1 MRSTLVLTIFHILL
15 HIRISLAR
23 HDNHNYLAHHYQ
35 HYHQYQ
41 THEPQT
47 DLSIWI
53 SEQQVKLLSGY
64 SLRIFAIE
72 NGRVSH
78 FLRDPAF
85 DSYLPMIPPEVSY
98 VNFTWTAGQK
108 KYRYHFDHLSSLN
121 EEILQPPIISIKPKG
136 KIPQEPKQFSVMLPC
151 SNLTSGITKFSLGL
165 LIMKGRGKLL
175 PGTPLRF
182 TLRKECS
189 HRGPDPEC
197 DKKCLNNGYCTKN
210 KICKCTEGY
219 LGRNCEQ
226 ALCFPQCLNGGNCTA
241 PAVCSCPK
249 GFQGRYCEGG
259 ICAEKCLNGGKCI
272 QKDTCQCPKGYYG
285 LRCQLSKCV
294 VPCQNGGKCK
304 GNNICKC
311 SEGWYGDHCE
321 IRRLQ
326 RSVCPKPCKNGSCLP
341 NATCKCKKGWS
352 GKFCNTRNKRRR
364 NTSKLPRR

>member
-1 MRSTLVLTIFHILL
+1 MFWWFNSFLWLIVLWIELRFYLSDTFQTFVMRSALVLTIFHILL

-136 KIPQEPKQFSVMLPC
+136 KIPQEPKRKSTL
-151 SNLTSGITKFSLGL
+151 IL
-165 LIMKGRGKLL
+165 LEDI
-175 PGTPLRF
+175 
-182 TLRKECS
+182 
-189 HRGPDPEC
+189 
-197 DKKCLNNGYCTKN
+197 
-210 KICKCTEGY
+210 
-219 LGRNCEQ
+219 
-226 ALCFPQCLNGGNCTA
+226 
-241 PAVCSCPK
+241 
-249 GFQGRYCEGG
+249 
-259 ICAEKCLNGGKCI
+259 
-272 QKDTCQCPKGYYG
+272 
-285 LRCQLSKCV
+285 
-294 VPCQNGGKCK
+294 
-304 GNNICKC
+304 
-311 SEGWYGDHCE
+311 
-321 IRRLQ
+321 
-326 RSVCPKPCKNGSCLP
+326 
-341 NATCKCKKGWS
+341 
-352 GKFCNTRNKRRR
+352 
-364 NTSKLPRR
+364 